1 MKKYRIIEV
10 YLLNERL
17 LRRHFDY
24 EIEEHNPSAQR
35 ERLATTFQLIL
46 HYNPLMTADSQ
57 KDIEYLKAIGRI
69 CAETLRKM
77 MNATRSGM
85 TTRELDEIGR
95 AFLEAEGARSA
106 PEITYN
112 YPGATCISVS
122 PVIAHGI
129 PDEHILRESELIHI
143 DVSAE
148 LDGYYADTGASLVVS
163 KRERNLEKLLDAT
176 KSTLAKV
183 LRVAKAGNPLNGIG
197 RTVQIE
203 ARRRGYNVIYD
214 LTGHGIGRRL
224 HENPSEILNFYNP
237 NDQRV
242 LNDGLVLA
250 IEPFLTTGIG
260 RTVQEKD
267 GWSIR
272 TMDRAIAAQFE
283 HTIVVTKNEPII
295 LTL

>member
-1 MKKYRIIEV
+1 
-10 YLLNERL
+10 
-17 LRRHFDY
+17 
-24 EIEEHNPSAQR
+24 
-35 ERLATTFQLIL
+35 
-46 HYNPLMTADSQ
+46 MTADSQ
-57 KDIEYLKAIGRI
+57 KDIESLKAIGRI

-77 MNATRSGM
+77 MNATRAGM

-106 PEITYN
+106 PQVTYN
-112 YPGATCISVS
+112 YPAATCISVS

-129 PDEHILRESELIHI
+129 PDEHVLREGELIHI

-163 KRERNLEKLLDAT
+163 KRDRNLEKLLDAT
-176 KSTLAKV
+176 KTALTKG
-183 LRVAKAGNPLNGIG
+183 LRAAKAGNPLNRIG
-197 RTVQIE
+197 RTVETE
-203 ARRRGYNVIYD
+203 ARKRGYNVIYD

-224 HENPSEILNFYNP
+224 HENPKEILNFYNP
-237 NDQRV
+237 GDRRV
-242 LNDGLVLA
+242 LHDGLVLA
-250 IEPFLTTGIG
+250 VEPFLTTGVG
-260 RTVQEKD
+260 RTVQERD

-295 LTL
+295 LTI